1 MEITTI
7 LELYL
12 HIKGAWI
19 LKAMLGS
26 SLVTG
31 VSLLLLAFLMYKW
44 NWDEGKIS
52 VGIIVV
58 YVLSTFVGG
67 FIIGKCAK
75 SRKFLWGLASGIL
88 YFSLLLIISLAFYHS
103 LQDDGGN
110 ALFSLLLCAGGG
122 TLGGMV
128 S

>member
-1 MEITTI
+1 MEKTTSQ
-7 LELYL
+7 ELNL

-26 SLVTG
+26 YLVTG

-58 YVLSTFVGG
+58 
-67 FIIGKCAK
+67 
-75 SRKFLWGLASGIL
+75 
-88 YFSLLLIISLAFYHS
+88 
-103 LQDDGGN
+103 
-110 ALFSLLLCAGGG
+110 
-122 TLGGMV
+122 
-128 S
+128 

>member
-1 MEITTI
+1 MEKTTSQ
-7 LELYL
+7 ELNL
-12 HIKGAWI
+12 HIQGAWI

-26 SLVTG
+26 YLVTG